1 MMIENIL
8 AVVSEMPTE
17 MLTGMP
23 TAMPPQNGINLLV
36 PIIAFVVYL
45 FILTLV
51 IICLVRIARYF
62 KSAGKEQ
69 KLVRMELGK
78 LAEEVR
84 LIRQQ
89 LPQE

>member
-8 AVVSEMPTE
+8 AFVMTSRD
-17 MLTGMP
+17 
-23 TAMPPQNGINLLV
+23 GISLYIV
-36 PIIAFVVYL
+36 PIIAFAVPL

-78 LAEEVR
+78 LAEEVH